1 MNICNVLQGV
11 FVRVHIK
18 EEGRWESERRDVC
31 TAPVFIRAHTF
42 YIRHGACVLVVFPAP
57 ASCLPAYL
65 HVSRSDTQFI
75 CELDTIYRRD
85 TISLCHRVLH
95 TRLLRPFGHI
105 TARLSIRPS
114 VRPPF
119 HRFIYPRLLTSPHKQ
134 AINLSLSTWHI
145 LQLHHAASIGG
156 SHN

>member
-18 EEGRWESERRDVC
+18 EEELGSRWERERRGMC
-31 TAPVFIRAHTF
+31 TASVFIPAHTF
-42 YIRHGACVLVVFPAP
+42 YIRHGVCILFCFFQSLP
-57 ASCLPAYL
+57 SSLPAYL

-75 CELDTIYRRD
+75 CEVDTICRRD
-85 TISLCHRVLH
+85 TVSLCHRVLH
-95 TRLLRPFGHI
+95 TRLLSMS
-105 TARLSIRPS
+105 LRPS
-114 VRPPF
+114 PL
-119 HRFIYPRLLTSPHKQ
+119 HRFIYPQLLASPRKQ

-145 LQLHHAASIGG
+145 LRLHHAASIGG